1 MATPAFTGVDYLS
14 GLQQYTPQQI
24 IGELESLFPE
34 QTFVSKAPGN
44 LQITGIPEIGS
55 ISGPLISA
63 KYEPKWYDTF
73 TNIPSIKP
81 AFTDYLFPAITSL
94 RSRPA
99 VSVEPRPIAKA
110 GPVTDPLAT
119 QELSYQLFTDP
130 IIGKT
135 QQPPPATVPLE
146 PSPRIAEATQPSIP
160 TERQILES
168 ALTATPTTPTQA
180 TTPPTPAPVADRVAE
195 PTPPQVRPTPID
207 TRTQGEK
214 DIDEYF
220 DLVNRVKYG
229 GEEVLK
235 RSLTRDPA
243 ATTAIT
249 REVAAERPPT
259 QGLVLDMP
267 LTSRYPDST
276 AQQYLRGGLDAFAY
290 SGPQGYAD
298 VRQRLLG
305 EPADVFTGP
314 EVDWQR
320 LAQPAPSDIYLG
332 TEFPDI
338 SVDDILA
345 NIPKVDPKLAPPPP
359 PTPKAFADTTAELVE
374 IDRDNLFDRVI
385 EDYGELELERKEDL
399 KNRIDSFMPEAGDL
413 SPYPVDLRSGE
424 VEDFKFYEHPKT
436 KAVVGNIIGNIKN
449 VITKAGDGVEVAVKH
464 LKGLTDELTRFV
476 ERNGGRSSVE
486 QQAWGPTLLGVTD
499 ILTGDLKGFDK
510 QTQGDIQWAA
520 VAIAIAEYGTPI
532 GNAIG
537 AIQLANTIKDWGK
550 STVNVST
557 FDSPLYESG
566 NEASFD
572 AAYRDSIEFVGD
584 VLRPMAKTIS
594 KYTLDKLA
602 KDVPA
607 DASVRQKLQAVF
619 GREVGEMEGP
629 KQFAITDQEPVQ
641 GPQQDPTGQI
651 TPEERTPFSEAPASR
666 IGPQKGQENFRPGT
680 ETPILPGG
688 GQAVNVDYTS
698 PFTGQGVSAGPAP
711 VVGSSLPDVTSSVVE
726 PTLSDPITLDT
737 APPVAESPF
746 TGMGVGAGLAPG
758 VTSDLPPRE
767 PFTDAFGR
775 DLATLDTLPFVSDTA
790 TMPSPFTGMGVSAG
804 ALDRP
809 MSTLPGAELIP
820 VDSDSIPIADNIQ
833 IDVPRVP
840 RYGATEGTTP
850 FTEVA
855 PRPSLEPVTR
865 EPADAINA
873 SLPVDAN
880 GQVTTNIK
888 DIVGFRNFST
898 DAGSLAEMFG
908 GGEAGARAA
917 GAIASNAGPEY
928 GNPLPELREQW
939 NIQQTQTLEDELKTK
954 AMDAWLET
962 TGDPEAFKQVFP
974 DFYKSTKDI
983 INRNHEYYKERFGND
998 FPLSA
1003 SLYITLRNN
1012 PYIAGKAKQQAFKD
1026 NFTEALKT
1034 FAQDKTI
1041 LSELDKPLNLD
1052 NIEESV
1058 NIDNS
1063 AILDRMGIRIEGLT
1077 NVGTDFSGERP
1088 DVYREPAREIFEEQ
1102 FTSDKL
1108 NELMRLDDITLQSLR
1123 HRSPEERKEL
1133 LEYYKAQNFDVS
1145 EFDDF
1150 PEAEIDDASAEFDLP
1165 DWLTID
1171 MIADEFIGPPEGPG
1185 D

>member
-14 GLQQYTPQQI
+14 ALSEFPGGPQGLIDAAVERFGDQGLTATPRGDDFSLYVP
-24 IGELESLFPE
+24 GEFMS
-34 QTFVSKAPGN
+34 
-44 LQITGIPEIGS
+44 
-55 ISGPLISA
+55 SGRPTNYASVLA
-63 KYEPKWYDTF
+63 NPTVGGGYYDYLYSTPAF
-73 TNIPSIKP
+73 KDIYTNILSPTLTGFQQ
-81 AFTDYLFPAITSL
+81 ADT
-94 RSRPA
+94 
-99 VSVEPRPIAKA
+99 RPIAKA
-110 GPVTDPLAT
+110 GPTV
-119 QELSYQLFTDP
+119 DP
-130 IIGKT
+130 IIVET

-146 PSPRIAEATQPSIP
+146 PSPRIAEAAQPSIP
-160 TERQILES
+160 TERQTLES

-180 TTPPTPAPVADRVAE
+180 EAPPTPAPVADRVAE
-195 PTPPQVRPTPID
+195 PTPPQAQPTPID

-276 AQQYLRGGLDAFAY
+276 GQQYLRGGLDAFAY

-320 LAQPAPSDIYLG
+320 LAQPAPSNIYLETG
-332 TEFPDI
+332 FPDI

-424 VEDFKFYEHPKT
+424 AEDFKFYEHPKT

-629 KQFAITDQEPVQ
+629 KRFAITDQEPVQ

-651 TPEERTPFSEAPASR
+651 TPEVPDVGMPSAPTPALNIERPAAQTPTVSR
-666 IGPQKGQENFRPGT
+666 TLTPIEVAY
-680 ETPILPGG
+680 ETPQQPT
-688 GQAVNVDYTS
+688 AVGST
-698 PFTGQGVSAGPAP
+698 QP
-711 VVGSSLPDVTSSVVE
+711 VVGAPQTVVE
-726 PTLSDPITLDT
+726 SRAPISLGDIATSPLTEVPFDRGDVLDLSQPRIDPLQ
-737 APPVAESPF
+737 S
-746 TGMGVGAGLAPG
+746 
-758 VTSDLPPRE
+758 
-767 PFTDAFGR
+767 TDAFGR
-775 DLATLDTLPFVSDTA
+775 VIPTLDELTFVPDTA

-820 VDSDSIPIADNIQ
+820 VDSDRIPIADDIQ
-833 IDVPRVP
+833 LGVPRP
-840 RYGATEGTTP
+840 QTRGATEGTTP
-850 FTEVA
+850 FTGVTQ

-865 EPADAINA
+865 EPEDAVNA

-898 DAGSLAEMFG
+898 NAESLTEMFG

-917 GAIASNAGPEY
+917 GAIAADAGPQY

-962 TGDPEAFKQVFP
+962 TGDSEAFKQVFP
-974 DFYKSTKDI
+974 DFYKSTKDT
-983 INRNHEYYKERFGND
+983 INRNHEYYKERFGDD

-1026 NFTEALKT
+1026 NFTEALKD

-1108 NELMRLDDITLQSLR
+1108 NELMRLDDIALQTLRNMGEDQ
-1123 HRSPEERKEL
+1123 RKEL
-1133 LEYYKAQNFDVS
+1133 LDYYRSQNFDVS

-1150 PEAEIDDASAEFDLP
+1150 PEAEIDAASAEFDLP

>member
-1 MATPAFTGVDYLS
+1 MATPAFTGADYLS

-44 LQITGIPEIGS
+44 LQITGIPEIGG
-55 ISGPLISA
+55 ISGPLIST

-99 VSVEPRPIAKA
+99 VSVDTRPIAKA
-110 GPVTDPLAT
+110 GPAENALAGPLVSQDVFEAGKT
-119 QELSYQLFTDP
+119 LLDQPQADP
-130 IIGKT
+130 IIGET

-146 PSPRIAEATQPSIP
+146 PSPRIAEADQPSIP
-160 TERQILES
+160 TERQTLES

-180 TTPPTPAPVADRVAE
+180 ATPPTPAPVVDRVAE
-195 PTPPQVRPTPID
+195 PTPPQSQPNSID
-207 TRTQGEK
+207 TRTAQEK
-214 DIDEYF
+214 ATDEYF
-220 DLVNRVKYG
+220 DLVNRVEFG
-229 GEEVLK
+229 GQEILK
-235 RSLTRDPA
+235 RPLTRDPV

-249 REVAAERPPT
+249 REAAAERPPT
-259 QGLVLDMP
+259 KGLVLDMP
-267 LTSRYPDST
+267 LESRYPDST
-276 AQQYLRGGLDAFAY
+276 GQQYLRGGLDAFAY

-320 LAQPAPSDIYLG
+320 LAQPAPSEIYLG

-345 NIPKVDPKLAPPPP
+345 NIPKVDPRLAPPPP

-374 IDRDNLFDRVI
+374 IDRDNLFDRVR

-399 KNRIDSFMPEAGDL
+399 KNRINSFMPEAGDL

-424 VEDFKFYEHPKT
+424 AEDFRFYEHPKT

-449 VITKAGDGVEVAVKH
+449 VITKAGDGVEVAVNH

-537 AIQLANTIKDWGK
+537 AMQLANTIKDWGK

-619 GREVGEMEGP
+619 GREIGEMEGP
-629 KQFAITDQEPVQ
+629 KQFVITDQEPIQ

-651 TPEERTPFSEAPASR
+651 TPEVPDVGMPSAPTPALNIKKPTT
-666 IGPQKGQENFRPGT
+666 Q
-680 ETPILPGG
+680 TPITSKTLTPIEVEYETAQQPTAVGG
-688 GQAVNVDYTS
+688 TQ
-698 PFTGQGVSAGPAP
+698 P
-711 VVGSSLPDVTSSVVE
+711 VVGAPQTVVE
-726 PTLSDPITLDT
+726 SKAPISLGDIATSPLTEVPFDRGDVLDLSQPRIDPLQ
-737 APPVAESPF
+737 S
-746 TGMGVGAGLAPG
+746 
-758 VTSDLPPRE
+758 
-767 PFTDAFGR
+767 TDAFGR
-775 DLATLDTLPFVSDTA
+775 VIPTLDELTFVPDTS

-865 EPADAINA
+865 EPADVINA

-880 GQVTTNIK
+880 GQVTTNLK

-898 DAGSLAEMFG
+898 NAESLSEMFG

-917 GAIASNAGPEY
+917 SAIAAGAGPEY

-954 AMDAWLET
+954 AIDSFVDS
-962 TGDPEAFKQVFP
+962 TGSPEGFKQAFP
-974 DFYKSTKDI
+974 DYQNTIKRT
-983 INRNHEYYKERFGND
+983 INRNHEYYKERFGDD

-1012 PYIAGKAKQQAFKD
+1012 PSLGGSAKQQAFKD

-1108 NELMRLDDITLQSLR
+1108 NELMRLDDIALQTLRNMGEDQRKDLVD
-1123 HRSPEERKEL
+1123 HYRS
-1133 LEYYKAQNFDVS
+1133 QNFDVS

-1150 PEAEIDDASAEFDLP
+1150 PEAEIDAASAEFNLP

-1171 MIADEFIGPPEGPG
+1171 MIADEFIGPPEEPG

>member
-1 MATPAFTGVDYLS
+1 MSSGRPMNYASPLVDPTASGSYYDYLYSTPAFKDIY
-14 GLQQYTPQQI
+14 
-24 IGELESLFPE
+24 
-34 QTFVSKAPGN
+34 
-44 LQITGIPEIGS
+44 
-55 ISGPLISA
+55 
-63 KYEPKWYDTF
+63 
-73 TNIPSIKP
+73 TNILSPTLTGFQQEP
-81 AFTDYLFPAITSL
+81 VA
-94 RSRPA
+94 
-99 VSVEPRPIAKA
+99 SVEPRPVAKA
-110 GPVTDPLAT
+110 GGAGLQTTDTTDTTAQLPGLQVTPPVGQTVTEKPKKQL
-119 QELSYQLFTDP
+119 ELP
-130 IIGKT
+130 
-135 QQPPPATVPLE
+135 
-146 PSPRIAEATQPSIP
+146 
-160 TERQILES
+160 QITES
-168 ALTATPTTPTQA
+168 ASGLQG
-180 TTPPTPAPVADRVAE
+180 TPAVTPVA
-195 PTPPQVRPTPID
+195 PTAPTPID
-207 TRTQGEK
+207 TRTPEEIQMDKGL
-214 DIDEYF
+214 DIYNKLLGSDLTGKTYF
-220 DLVNRVKYG
+220 ERPTYS
-229 GEEVLK
+229 E
-235 RSLTRDPA
+235 RDPYA
-243 ATTAIT
+243 AGAVDT
-249 REVAAERPPT
+249 RPLGIYRTGEPT
-259 QGLVLDMP
+259 RGLVLDMP

-276 AQQYLRGGLDAFAY
+276 GQQYLQGGLDAFAF

-298 VRQRLLG
+298 VRQQLLG
-305 EPADVFTGP
+305 EPADAFTGP
-314 EVDWQR
+314 EVDWQN
-320 LAQPAPSDIYLG
+320 LGKPAPVRDIYLG

-449 VITKAGDGVEVAVKH
+449 AVAKAGDGVEVAVKH

-537 AIQLANTIKDWGK
+537 AMQLANTIKDWGK

-566 NEASFD
+566 NQASFD

-651 TPEERTPFSEAPASR
+651 TPEESTPFSEAPASR

-1077 NVGTDFSGERP
+1077 NVGTDFSGKRP

>member
-14 GLQQYTPQQI
+14 ALSEFPGGPQGLIDAAVERFGDQGLTATPRGDDFSLYVPGEFMSSGRPMNYASTLANPTVGGGYYDYLYSTPAFKDIYTNILAPTLTGLQQAPQQT
-24 IGELESLFPE
+24 LE
-34 QTFVSKAPGN
+34 QTGYA
-44 LQITGIPEIGS
+44 
-55 ISGPLISA
+55 
-63 KYEPKWYDTF
+63 
-73 TNIPSIKP
+73 
-81 AFTDYLFPAITSL
+81 
-94 RSRPA
+94 SRPNYGA
-99 VSVEPRPIAKA
+99 TRPIAKA
-110 GPVTDPLAT
+110 GPAV
-119 QELSYQLFTDP
+119 DP
-130 IIGKT
+130 IIGET
-135 QQPPPATVPLE
+135 EQPPPATVPLE

-160 TERQILES
+160 TERQTLES

-180 TTPPTPAPVADRVAE
+180 ATPLPVVDRVAE
-195 PTPPQVRPTPID
+195 PTPPQAQPTPID

-235 RSLTRDPA
+235 RSLTRDPV

-276 AQQYLRGGLDAFAY
+276 GQQYLRGGLDAFAY

-320 LAQPAPSDIYLG
+320 LAQPAPSDIYLETG
-332 TEFPDI
+332 FPDI

-345 NIPKVDPKLAPPPP
+345 NIPKVDPKLAP

-399 KNRIDSFMPEAGDL
+399 KNRINSFMPEAGDL
-413 SPYPVDLRSGE
+413 SPYPADLRSGE
-424 VEDFKFYEHPKT
+424 AEDFKFYEHPKT

-449 VITKAGDGVEVAVKH
+449 AITKAGDGVEVAVNH

-537 AIQLANTIKDWGK
+537 AMQLANTIKDWGK

-629 KQFAITDQEPVQ
+629 KQFVITDQEPVQ

-651 TPEERTPFSEAPASR
+651 TPEVPDVGRPSAPTPALNIERPTT
-666 IGPQKGQENFRPGT
+666 Q
-680 ETPILPGG
+680 TPITSRTLTPIEIEFETA
-688 GQAVNVDYTS
+688 QQPTAVGRT
-698 PFTGQGVSAGPAP
+698 QP
-711 VVGSSLPDVTSSVVE
+711 VVGAPQTVVE
-726 PTLSDPITLDT
+726 SRAPISLDDIATLPLTEVPFDRGDVLDLSQPRIDPLQ
-737 APPVAESPF
+737 S
-746 TGMGVGAGLAPG
+746 
-758 VTSDLPPRE
+758 
-767 PFTDAFGR
+767 TDAFGR
-775 DLATLDTLPFVSDTA
+775 VIPTLDELTFVPDTA
-790 TMPSPFTGMGVSAG
+790 TRPSPFTGMSVSAG

-809 MSTLPGAELIP
+809 MSTLPGVELIP
-820 VDSDSIPIADNIQ
+820 VDSDRIPIADNIQ

-840 RYGATEGTTP
+840 RYGATEGITP

-865 EPADAINA
+865 EPEDAVNA

-880 GQVTTNIK
+880 GQVTTNLK

-898 DAGSLAEMFG
+898 NVESLTEMFG
-908 GGEAGARAA
+908 ER
-917 GAIASNAGPEY
+917 GAIAIAAGETMGDDWDKSGQY
-928 GNPLPELREQW
+928 GNPLPKLREQW
-939 NIQQTQTLEDELKTK
+939 NIQQTQNLEDELKTK
-954 AMDAWLET
+954 AIDSFVDS
-962 TGDPEAFKQVFP
+962 TGSPEGFKQAFP
-974 DFYKSTKDI
+974 DYQNTVKRTID
-983 INRNHEYYKERFGND
+983 RNHEYYKERFGDD

-1012 PYIAGKAKQQAFKD
+1012 PSLGGSAKQQAFKD

-1088 DVYREPAREIFEEQ
+1088 DVYKEPAREIFEEQ

-1108 NELMRLDDITLQSLR
+1108 NELMRLDDIALQTLRNMGEDQ
-1123 HRSPEERKEL
+1123 RKEL
-1133 LEYYKAQNFDVS
+1133 LDYYRSQNFDVS
-1145 EFDDF
+1145 EFEDF
-1150 PEAEIDDASAEFDLP
+1150 PEAEIDAASAEFDLP